1 MNNDMKQTQ
10 PSDDSLQDT
19 TQSKTRRVVNKASEL
34 SRQLFFTRIGLMIVS
49 MLLVSLV
56 LSLVLS
62 YYVTQRPISS
72 STNSQVVELP
82 RGASA
87 KTMAA
92 KLHQAGMLDRPQAFV
107 WYVRL
112 KQQAHLL
119 KPGEFNIDPAWN
131 FAQLMQVLVEGR
143 NVSYPFTLV
152 PGETWSQVREKLA
165 GLPKI
170 TLETDPLKWQALA
183 QSVQGGLEGWL
194 LPESYHYH
202 KGDTDFML
210 VRRALESMQQALNAE
225 WASRDGGLPIQTPY
239 EALILAS
246 IIEKETGVAHER
258 HQVAGVFVR
267 RLQKRMRLQTDPT
280 VIYGMGERYQGR
292 LRSQD
297 LRELTPYNTYRIN
310 GLPPT
315 PIAMP
320 SRESIHAALH
330 PDDSDA
336 LYFVAKGNG
345 EHYFSSNLQEH
356 NRAVRRYILNQA
368 Y

>member
-1 MNNDMKQTQ
+1 MKPSQ
-10 PSDDSLQDT
+10 PPHKN
-19 TQSKTRRVVNKASEL
+19 TQSKTQSLANKAGEL
-34 SRQLFFTRIGLMIVS
+34 SRQLFFTRIGLIIVS
-49 MLLVSLV
+49 GLLISLLLVLA
-56 LSLVLS
+56 LSV
-62 YYVTQRPISS
+62 YVTQRPISS
-72 STNSQVVELP
+72 LTEPMLVELP
-82 RGASA
+82 RGGSA
-87 KTMAA
+87 KAMAA
-92 KLHQAGMLDRPQAFV
+92 KLHQAGLLDQPQAFV

-119 KPGEFNIDPAWN
+119 KPGEFNIDPAWS
-131 FAQLMQVLVEGR
+131 FDELMQVLVEGR

-152 PGETWSQVREKLA
+152 PGETWSQVRAKLA
-165 GLPKI
+165 ALAKI
-170 TLETDPLKWQALA
+170 TLETDPLKWRALEH
-183 QSVQGGLEGWL
+183 SVQGGLEGWL

-210 VRRALESMQQALNAE
+210 ARRAVDAMQQALNIE
-225 WASRDGGLPIQTPY
+225 WANRDGGLPLKTPY

-330 PDDSDA
+330 PDDSDS

-345 EHYFSSNLQEH
+345 EHYFSSNLLDH
-356 NRAVRRYILNQA
+356 NRAVRRYILNQP